1 MRTTALIAVTA
12 AAAAV
17 IAGCGSSG
25 TSNVIS
31 MNSASCGGTWTLASP
46 GWHTFTLYNA
56 NTVGA
61 EIDLINPA
69 TNGVYAEDA
78 SFGAGTTST
87 MSLDV
92 GSGRYAF
99 LCLFDDANPM
109 TGPTVTVPGHS
120 TGQAAIV
127 PVTFNDLI
135 APDKE
140 YHSFVETGLTTLA
153 SETVTLNN
161 DVRRGDLTA
170 ARRDWLTAHLQYETL
185 GAAYDAFGNFDD
197 EIDGRADAL
206 GLTNPSWTGF
216 YRIEYGLWNGQSAAE
231 LQPYTAKLVSD
242 VATVLQQWPSNE
254 IPLLDVGLRTHEVL
268 ENALEFQLTGHDD
281 YGSHTV
287 INTTL
292 ANITGTRELLSVLQP
307 LLATR
312 YTGLPQVY
320 TDLDQLQS
328 LLTPWRG
335 TAISALPQST
345 RQDIDAACGQALE
358 DLAPIATIAE
368 PRNT

>member
-1 MRTTALIAVTA
+1 MRTSALITIAAVA
-12 AAAAV
+12 AATV
-17 IAGCGSSG
+17 AGCGSSPP
-25 TSNVIS
+25 SDVIS
-31 MNSASCGGTWTLASP
+31 MNSASCGGAWTLSSP
-46 GWHTFTLYNA
+46 GWHTFTLYNG
-56 NTVGA
+56 NTVGG
-61 EIDLINPA
+61 EIDLVNPA
-69 TNGVYAEDA
+69 TSGVYAEDA
-78 SFGAGTTST
+78 SFGVGTTAT

-99 LCLFDDANPM
+99 RCLFDDSEPM
-109 TGPTVTVPGHS
+109 TGPTETVPGHV
-120 TGQAAIV
+120 TGQAAII
-127 PVTFNDLI
+127 PVTFNDLV
-135 APDKE
+135 APEKQ
-140 YHSFVETGLTTLA
+140 YHAFVETGLTVLARETTTLA
-153 SETVTLNN
+153 G

-197 EIDGRADAL
+197 EIDERADAL
-206 GLTNPSWTGF
+206 GVTNPSWTGF
-216 YRIEYGLWNGQSAAE
+216 YRIEYGLWHGQSASQ
-231 LQPYTAKLVSD
+231 LQPYTAKLVTA
-242 VATVLQQWPSNE
+242 VAGLLQQWPSDQ
-254 IPLLDVGLRTHEVL
+254 IPLLDIGLRTHEVL

-287 INTTL
+287 INTAL
-292 ANITGTRELLSVLQP
+292 ANITGTRQLLSVLRP

-312 YTGLPQVY
+312 YTGLPSVY

-328 LLTPWRG
+328 LLEPVQG
-335 TAISALPQST
+335 KAIAALPELT